1 MLITGLAM
9 LIDTLVGP
17 NDQLQWM
24 DRWMDRRERF
34 NDGDGNDKSIHSLD
48 GWMDD

>member
-1 MLITGLAM
+1 MLIAGLAM

-17 NDQLQWM
+17 NDQLQ
-24 DRWMDRRERF
+24 WMDRRERF